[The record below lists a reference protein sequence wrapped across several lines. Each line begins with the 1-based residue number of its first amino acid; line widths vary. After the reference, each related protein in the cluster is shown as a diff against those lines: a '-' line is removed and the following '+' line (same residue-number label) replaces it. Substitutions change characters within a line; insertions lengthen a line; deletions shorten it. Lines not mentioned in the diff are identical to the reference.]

1 MDSNNNGEQ
10 IIRLP
15 QSELNRP
22 SLSVASRG
30 DITTK
35 IKRWVQ
41 LDSQL
46 KLINERTKLM
56 RDERSNLS
64 DEICKGLDSAGIAN
78 RKIIL
83 PDGDLKVYER
93 KEYSPLTF
101 GFLEQHLGKIM
112 TDPQQVSFV
121 IDYLK
126 QQRDITATPDLK
138 RSYTR

>member
-1 MDSNNNGEQ
+1 MDSIAEQ
-10 IIRLP
+10 QI
-15 QSELNRP
+15 
-22 SLSVASRG
+22 VSR
-30 DITTK
+30 DVLTCK

-46 KLINERTKLM
+46 KLINERTKTM
-56 RDERSNLS
+56 RDERGRLS
-64 DEICKGLDSAGIAN
+64 EEICNDLERAGISK

-93 KEYSPLTF
+93 KDYSALTF

-112 TDPQQVSFV
+112 SDPQQVSFV

-126 QQRDITATPDLK
+126 QQREVKSSNDLK
-138 RSYTR
+138 RTYT

>member
-1 MDSNNNGEQ
+1 MDSSGEQ
-10 IIRLP
+10 QI
-15 QSELNRP
+15 
-22 SLSVASRG
+22 VSRDTLTG
-30 DITTK
+30 K

-46 KLINERTKLM
+46 KIINERTKTM
-56 RDERSNLS
+56 RDERGQLSN
-64 DEICKGLDSAGIAN
+64 DICNDLERAGISK

-83 PDGDLKVYER
+83 PDGEIKVYEK

-112 TDPQQVSFV
+112 SDPQQVSFV

-126 QQRDITATPDLK
+126 QQREIKSSNDLK
-138 RSYTR
+138 RSYNRE